1 VTEAVPEAVLP
12 WLSAA
17 AAAVGLVEP
26 IGRAFSVRAARKL
39 LERFND
45 LQRTAEA
52 LRTLGPNHGPS
63 ASPSARIEH
72 RRLVAAVDDE
82 ARLVLA
88 DYARRTRRRPGSMA
102 FAVVAWLYGSGLS
115 YLGYLLLIAPS
126 TADRTDGVLIA
137 ATILW
142 AGAFFCL
149 IYGLLTARRRLLT
162 RDLRIKSGIRDQYT
176 GPGMH
181 YSWRRLKRIRQRSK
195 ATKRAKRIAHSPHLA
210 EQVHDVMATPD
221 SHRSSTSTATTE
233 QQRAAQQTT
242 DAS

>member
-1 VTEAVPEAVLP
+1 
-12 WLSAA
+12 
-17 AAAVGLVEP
+17 
-26 IGRAFSVRAARKL
+26 
-39 LERFND
+39 
-45 LQRTAEA
+45 
-52 LRTLGPNHGPS
+52 
-63 ASPSARIEH
+63 
-72 RRLVAAVDDE
+72 
-82 ARLVLA
+82 
-88 DYARRTRRRPGSMA
+88 MA

-221 SHRSSTSTATTE
+221 SHRSSTSTAATE